1 MGKLLRGPV
10 NPLTAGILSH
20 YTLHCYTAHLCL
32 VLVQPGDVDMGEHG
46 VGGEAQAA
54 AHLRHVLA
62 QALSVQDHLDRGE
75 I

>member
-10 NPLTAGILSH
+10 HPLTVGVLSPSPVNP
-20 YTLHCYTAHLCL
+20 AHLCL

-62 QALSVQDHLDRGE
+62 QALSVQDHLDRRE